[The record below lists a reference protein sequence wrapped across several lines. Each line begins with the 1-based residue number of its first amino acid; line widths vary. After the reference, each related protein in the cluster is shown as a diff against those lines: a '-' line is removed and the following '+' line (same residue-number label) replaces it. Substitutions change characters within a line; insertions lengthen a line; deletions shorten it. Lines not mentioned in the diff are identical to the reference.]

1 MSGQTLPVRKH
12 PFAHKHTPRHIS
24 LTLDG
29 TVRKHP
35 FTHKPTPYIYTRVC
49 ARARSMQCSFLHQA
63 KAYHTKPCC
72 LSTFKSSSDMASLAA
87 LV

>member
-1 MSGQTLPVRKH
+1 MSGQTLPVCKH
-12 PFAHKHTPRHIS
+12 PFAHTPTPSLIS

-35 FTHKPTPYIYTRVC
+35 FTHKPTPYIYTRAC
-49 ARARSMQCSFLHQA
+49 ARARSIQCSFVQQA
-63 KAYHTKPCC
+63 KANHIKPCC
-72 LSTFKSSSDMASLAA
+72 LSTFKSASDMASLAT